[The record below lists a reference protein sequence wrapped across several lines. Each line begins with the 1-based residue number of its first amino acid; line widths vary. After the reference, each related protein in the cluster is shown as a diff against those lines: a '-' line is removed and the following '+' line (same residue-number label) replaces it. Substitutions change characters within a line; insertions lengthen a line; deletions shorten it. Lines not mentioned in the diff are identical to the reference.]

1 VYDEE
6 LTTLDEGIRRL
17 KIEYDIFFSGNRKK
31 PPDDLRL
38 RVEKITKRLAE
49 ATDMSLSQRFRYN
62 TLIARFYV
70 YRDLWRRTQQDRESA
85 QESAR
90 EMKPP
95 SAHTSDRKHT
105 STSGVQVTIGNPE
118 AESDKIQQLYE
129 ELLRIRGRNAK
140 GSPDMSYQQFTE
152 YIASQILGIKHKHTC
167 SAVTFRIALEQNS
180 VKFTAKADQAR
191 SS

>member
-17 KIEYDIFFSGNRKK
+17 KIEYDIFFSGSRKK

-38 RVEKITKRLAE
+38 RVEKTAKRLAE
-49 ATDMSLSQRFRYN
+49 ATDMSLTQRFRYN

-85 QESAR
+85 RESAR
-90 EMKPP
+90 EMNIPP
-95 SAHTSDRKHT
+95 TRLPERKHT
-105 STSGVQVTIGNPE
+105 PAYGVQVTIGNPDS
-118 AESDKIQQLYE
+118 ESDKIRRLYD
-129 ELLRIRGRNAK
+129 ELIRIRGRNAK
-140 GSPDMSYQQFTE
+140 GSPHMSYQQFTE
-152 YIASQILGIKHKHTC
+152 YIASQTLGLKHKHQC
-167 SAVTFRIALEQNS
+167 AAVTFRIALEQNS
-180 VKFTAKADQAR
+180 VKFTAKANHAG